1 MGGYFVYF
9 TKKNKLL
16 YRILLFL
23 IRTALQIFCVSI
35 KVHGKAALRQRG
47 PLLIVANHP
56 NSFFDALVIA
66 ANCSHPVSFLVRGD
80 IFTKPWQ
87 NFILRSLNMM
97 PVYRQ
102 REGKEHLYK
111 NQNSF
116 DASVDVLRNGGVLL
130 IFIEGT
136 CLNKNEIQPFKKG
149 AARILQQAVAA
160 GLIPTVLPAVITYN
174 GFKHFGKKIYLMLG
188 TTFSAGLYFNK
199 NASPDRI
206 ALERNNFNSYVM
218 QQMASLFK
226 IPPSKKYR
234 RPIYLFPVIGIA
246 WFWHAPFFLTIKTL
260 VAYTTKGTV
269 FYDSVLFAVLLFAYP
284 FYLILLSILLYKI
297 GVPGLI
303 NVFIIIAHPILA
315 IIYTHSKNK

>member
-1 MGGYFVYF
+1 M
-9 TKKNKLL
+9 L

-35 KVHGKAALRQRG
+35 RVHGKAALRQRG

-56 NSFFDALVIA
+56 DSFFDALVIA
-66 ANCSHPVSFLVRGD
+66 ANCSHPVSFLARGD
-80 IFTKPWQ
+80 VFTKPWHD
-87 NFILRSLNMM
+87 FLLRSLKMM

-102 REGKEHLYK
+102 REGKEHLHK

-116 DASVDVLRNGGVLL
+116 DASVEVLKNNGILL

-160 GLIPTVLPAVITYN
+160 GVTPSVLPAVITYN

-188 TTFSAGLYFNK
+188 KTFSAGVYFR
-199 NASPDRI
+199 ADSTSSSM
-206 ALERNNFNSYVM
+206 ALERNNFNNHVM
-218 QQMASLFK
+218 QEMVSIFK
-226 IPPSKKYR
+226 EPPSKKYK
-234 RPIYLFPVIGIA
+234 RPIYLFPIVGVA
-246 WFWHAPFFLTIKTL
+246 WFWHAPFYLIIKTF
-260 VAYTTKGTV
+260 VAHKTKGTV

-284 FYLILLSILLYKI
+284 IYLLLLSILFYNI
-297 GVPGLI
+297 GIPGFI
-303 NVFIIIAHPILA
+303 NFLIIIAHPLLA
-315 IIYTHSKNK
+315 IIYTRSKK